1 MYNIV
6 AKYANKE
13 LLFVASQ
20 CLIHP
25 DHLPML
31 NGLQRTISM
40 LHL

>member
-13 LLFVASQ
+13 PLFIAGQ

-25 DHLPML
+25 NHLSML
-31 NGLQRTISM
+31 NRLQRTISM
-40 LHL
+40 LYL